1 LCPLETHV
9 LADDQRLLQ
18 VFVNLL
24 SNARDASAD
33 GQSITVDSET
43 IGGQVHVIV
52 TDHGTGIAR
61 EHIDRIFEPFFT
73 TKEAGKGTGLGL
85 AMVYSIVE
93 DLHGDI
99 DIESPITEL
108 GRGTRVHVWLPAT
121 TAPE

>member
-1 LCPLETHV
+1 LLN
-9 LADDQRLLQ
+9 LA
-18 VFVNLL
+18 V
-24 SNARDASAD
+24 NARDAMPN
-33 GQSITVDSET
+33 GGKLTVRTCISLPAQPSL
-43 IGGQVHVIV
+43 GSPMPSSSVSLRC
-52 TDHGTGIAR
+52 TDTGIGIPP
-61 EHIDRIFEPFFT
+61 EVLPRIFEPFFT